1 MPELLLLRHAQS
13 VWNADGRW
21 QGWADPPLSAGGEQ
35 QTRRSAACLRDEARF
50 EVVVSSDL
58 ERARR
63 TVELIVEVLHLAVPH
78 WIETGLREYDVGEWS
93 GCTREQIE
101 ARWPGAPAH
110 FTSDVLFT
118 PPGGESRT
126 HFDDRVVAAGR
137 RVGAA
142 AATEGLGRMLVV
154 AHGGVVRSLAR
165 AAGQP
170 DYRVGHLA
178 GYRGWYTE
186 AGLFPASRVNLVDES
201 GERAQAD
208 AGEAG
213 EGAMQAAR

>member
-1 MPELLLLRHAQS
+1 MPGLLLLRHAQS
-13 VWNADGRW
+13 AWNADGRW

-35 QTRRSAACLRDEARF
+35 QTRRSAAYLRDEERF

-58 ERARR
+58 VRARR
-63 TVELIVEVLHLAVPH
+63 TVEVIVEVLDLVVPH
-78 WIETGLREYDVGEWS
+78 RIETGLREYDVGDWS
-93 GCTREQIE
+93 GCTLEQIE
-101 ARWPGAPAH
+101 ARWPGAPAR

-118 PPGGESRT
+118 PPGGESRA

-137 RVGAA
+137 RVGTEAA
-142 AATEGLGRMLVV
+142 AQGLGRMLVV

-165 AAGQP
+165 AAGLP
-170 DYRVGHLA
+170 DYRVGHLG
-178 GYRGWYTE
+178 GYRGWYTGG
-186 AGLFPASRVNLVDES
+186 GLFPASRCNLVDES

-213 EGAMQAAR
+213 EGAMQPAR